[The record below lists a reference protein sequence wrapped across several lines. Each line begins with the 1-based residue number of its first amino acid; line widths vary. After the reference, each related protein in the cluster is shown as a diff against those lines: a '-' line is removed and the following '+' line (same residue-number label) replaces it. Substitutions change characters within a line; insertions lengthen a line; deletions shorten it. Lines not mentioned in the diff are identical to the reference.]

1 MIFGKEEFKMEIFRY
16 IFDSKYRE
24 KVSNEFTQQVITLND
39 EAEKSVSDAYNQ
51 IDQNVDNGNKD

>member
-1 MIFGKEEFKMEIFRY
+1 MEIFRY

-24 KVSNEFTQQVITLND
+24 KVSNEFTQQVITLSD

-51 IDQNVDNGNKD
+51 IDQNVDDGNKD